1 MMQSEESCQSHDKE
15 AYPLLSTKYT
25 LCTQGLYNT
34 GTPVDLLYVC
44 VCVYTQCT
52 KPVFFGTE
60 SAEISRHFEKMAQD
74 KYTFQ
79 S

>member
-1 MMQSEESCQSHDKE
+1 MYNLCTDGDLFLAGKLCMMQSEESCQLHDKE

-44 VCVYTQCT
+44 ECVYT
-52 KPVFFGTE
+52 
-60 SAEISRHFEKMAQD
+60 
-74 KYTFQ
+74 
-79 S
+79 